1 MVQRKCMT
9 VSLTE
14 QVERMFE
21 NSIKEREQARKDVR
35 DKKVKGYID
44 LNGDVTVR
52 VDAISSVIYRN
63 GSTNYVW

>member
-63 GSTNYVW
+63 GSTTYVW